1 MIAPRS
7 PDRESQIV
15 WLVLVILGV
24 LLAVVGWFRWLT

>member
-7 PDRESQIV
+7 PDRESQVV